1 MVYNRIMKKLV
12 LISGISGAGKST
24 ASNIMEDMG
33 YTCIDQYPVELLPD
47 LIELIKES
55 DSIKYEKVVLTIGL
69 SDLDKF
75 SNLLAN
81 SDFDSTW
88 ILLDA
93 SKDSIINRYKFTRR
107 VHPLVVANTAATLEE
122 AVDIEKSILNKFKKQ
137 NVHIIDTTNLSAKQ
151 LKEKFDKI
159 LKYNDF
165 NNLAITFESFGF
177 KNGLP
182 DDADVILDVRML
194 DNPFYIPKLK
204 NKTGNDKPV
213 RDYVLNSKLTQRYIK
228 KTLAYLDFMFK
239 AYDNEEK
246 RHLTICVGCTGGQH
260 RSVTIANY
268 LYDYYKDKYMCY
280 VTHRESKAK

>member
-1 MVYNRIMKKLV
+1 MKKLV

-24 ASNIMEDMG
+24 ASNILEDMG

-47 LIELIKES
+47 LLELIKK
-55 DSIKYEKVVLTIGL
+55 DDTIKYDQVALTIGL

-81 SDFDSTW
+81 SDFNPKL

-93 SKDSIINRYKFTRR
+93 KKDTIINRYKFTRR
-107 VHPLVVANTAATLEE
+107 VHPLVVSNTASTLEE
-122 AVDIEKSILNKFKKQ
+122 AVEIEKGILNKYKKRS
-137 NVHIIDTTNLSAKQ
+137 VHIIDTASLNTKQ
-151 LKEKFDKI
+151 LKAMLDKI
-159 LKYNDF
+159 LEYNDF

-177 KNGLP
+177 KNGVP
-182 DDADVILDVRML
+182 DDADVVLDVRML
-194 DNPFYIPKLK
+194 ENPFYVPRLK

-213 RDYVLNSKLTQRYIK
+213 RDYVMNSKLTQRYIK
-228 KTLAYLDFMFK
+228 KTTAYLDFMFK

-268 LYDYYKDKYMCY
+268 LYAYYKEKYMCY
-280 VTHRESKAK
+280 LKHRELKV

>member
-1 MVYNRIMKKLV
+1 MRKLV

-24 ASNIMEDMG
+24 ASNILEDMG
-33 YTCIDQYPVELLPD
+33 FTCIDQYPAELLPD
-47 LIELIKES
+47 LIELIKTNN
-55 DSIKYEKVVLTIGL
+55 SIKYDKVALTIGL

-75 SNLLAN
+75 YHLLEN
-81 SDFDSTW
+81 SDYESTL

-93 SKDSIINRYKFTRR
+93 NKDTIINRYKFTRR
-107 VHPLVVANTAATLEE
+107 VHPLVVSNSAATLEE
-122 AVDIEKSILNKFKKQ
+122 AVEIEKSIINKFKKR
-137 NVHIIDTTNLSAKQ
+137 NVHIIDTSNLSAKQ
-151 LKEKFDKI
+151 HKAKLDRI
-159 LKYNDF
+159 LKYNDY

-177 KNGLP
+177 KNGVP
-182 DDADVILDVRML
+182 DDADVVFDVRML

-228 KTLAYLDFMFK
+228 KLTSYMDFMLK

-268 LYDYYKDKYMCY
+268 LYDYYKEKYMCY
-280 VTHRESKAK
+280 VTHRELR

>member
-1 MVYNRIMKKLV
+1 MGYNEIMKKLV
-12 LISGISGAGKST
+12 LISGISGAGKTT
-24 ASNIMEDMG
+24 ASNILEDMG

-47 LIELIKES
+47 LLELIKTS
-55 DSIKYEKVVLTIGL
+55 NSIKYDKVALTIWL
-69 SDLDKF
+69 SDLDNY

-81 SDFDSTW
+81 SDFDSTL
-88 ILLDA
+88 ILIDA
-93 SKDSIINRYKFTRR
+93 NKDVVINRYKFTRR
-107 VHPLVVANTAATLEE
+107 VHPLITSNTAATLEE
-122 AVDIEKSILNKFKKQ
+122 ALDIEKSILNKFKKR
-137 NVHIIDTTNLSAKQ
+137 NVHVIDTTNLNQKQ
-151 LKEKFDKI
+151 LKAKLDKI

-194 DNPFYIPKLK
+194 DNPFYVDKLK

-228 KTLAYLDFMFK
+228 KTIAYLDFMFK
-239 AYDNEEK
+239 AYDNEDK
-246 RHLTICVGCTGGQH
+246 RHLTIFVGCTGGQH
-260 RSVTIANY
+260 RSVTMANF

-280 VTHRESKAK
+280 VAHRELK

>member
-1 MVYNRIMKKLV
+1 MLYNELMKKLV

-24 ASNIMEDMG
+24 ASNILEDMG

-47 LIELIKES
+47 LLELIKK
-55 DSIKYEKVVLTIGL
+55 DDTIKYDQVALTIGL

-81 SDFDSTW
+81 SDFNPKL

-93 SKDSIINRYKFTRR
+93 KKDTIINRYKFTRR
-107 VHPLVVANTAATLEE
+107 VHPLVVSNTASTLEE
-122 AVDIEKSILNKFKKQ
+122 AVEIEKGILNKYKKRS
-137 NVHIIDTTNLSAKQ
+137 VHIIDTASLNTKQ
-151 LKEKFDKI
+151 LKAMLDKI
-159 LKYNDF
+159 LEYNDF

-177 KNGLP
+177 KNGVP
-182 DDADVILDVRML
+182 DDADVVLDVRML
-194 DNPFYIPKLK
+194 ENPFYVPRLK

-213 RDYVLNSKLTQRYIK
+213 RDYVMNSKLTQRYIK
-228 KTLAYLDFMFK
+228 KTTAYLDFMFK

-268 LYDYYKDKYMCY
+268 LYAYYKEKYMCY
-280 VTHRESKAK
+280 LKHRELKV